1 MIDIH
6 THILPDCDDG
16 SPDIETSIK
25 NLKMMQDAGVTDVLL
40 TPHFL
45 RNLYHNSADIIENR
59 FDLLQKTIL
68 KENLTINPHKA
79 AEVYLDSK
87 IIADIEKE
95 NLFIGNTKYILVE
108 TSMTIFPDDLLETLY
123 HLVRKGY
130 RPIMAHP
137 ERYNNVIRN
146 IGVAEDLMFRNVYL
160 QLNAGSIIGNNGKQV
175 QDTAWQMLE
184 NGYAHFLAS
193 DNHCHSEEYV
203 LPKAIAEINNEFDE
217 SLTTLLTEINPR
229 KVLNNE
235 KIDFFYMEKEE
246 RNYPEQLNI
255 FEKLIKKIFK

>member
-16 SPDIETSIK
+16 SPDLQTSVK
-25 NLKMMQDAGVTDVLL
+25 KLKIIQDAGVSDVVL

-59 FDLLQKTIL
+59 FDLLQKAVL
-68 KENLTINPHKA
+68 KENLKINLHKA
-79 AEVYLDSK
+79 AEVYLDGK
-87 IIADIEKE
+87 IIDDIEKE
-95 NLFIGNTKYILVE
+95 NLFIRDTKYILVE

-137 ERYNNVIRN
+137 ERYNNIIRN
-146 IGVAEDLMFRNVYL
+146 IGIAEDLMFRNVYL
-160 QLNAGSIIGNNGKQV
+160 QLNAGSILGNNGKQV

-184 NGYAHFLAS
+184 NGFVHFLAS
-193 DNHCHSEEYV
+193 DNHCRSDEYT
-203 LPKAIAEINNEFDE
+203 LPAAITEINEEFDE

-229 KVLNNE
+229 KMLNNE
-235 KIDFFYMEKEE
+235 KIDIFYMEKQE
-246 RNYPEQLNI
+246 RNYPEELNF
-255 FEKLIKKIFK
+255 FEKVLKKIFK

>member
-95 NLFIGNTKYILVE
+95 NLFIEVLG
-108 TSMTIFPDDLLETLY
+108 S
-123 HLVRKGY
+123 
-130 RPIMAHP
+130 
-137 ERYNNVIRN
+137 
-146 IGVAEDLMFRNVYL
+146 L
-160 QLNAGSIIGNNGKQV
+160 QNAGALDYLILIGSWCQYLYNLYFSNPIEISEIRTLDLDFLIPSRDKIKKDINISDVLKTLDFVPII
-175 QDTAWQMLE
+175 
-184 NGYAHFLAS
+184 
-193 DNHCHSEEYV
+193 
-203 LPKAIAEINNEFDE
+203 
-217 SLTTLLTEINPR
+217 
-229 KVLNNE
+229 
-235 KIDFFYMEKEE
+235 
-246 RNYPEQLNI
+246 NYPSG
-255 FEKLIKKIFK
+255 LIKFEHPD

>member
-16 SPDIETSIK
+16 SPDVETSVK
-25 NLKMMQDAGVTDVLL
+25 NLKMMQDAGVTDVVL

-45 RNLYHNSADIIENR
+45 RNLYHNSADIIDNR
-59 FDLLQKTIL
+59 FDLLQKAVL
-68 KENLTINPHKA
+68 KENLNIDLHKA

-87 IIADIEKE
+87 IIDDIEKE
-95 NLFIGNTKYILVE
+95 NFFIGNTKYILVE
-108 TSMTIFPDDLLETLY
+108 TGMTSFPDDLYEILY

-137 ERYNNVIRN
+137 ERYNNIIRN

-160 QLNAGSIIGNNGKQV
+160 QLNAGSFIGNNGKQV

-184 NGYAHFLAS
+184 NGFAHFLAS
-193 DNHCHSEEYV
+193 DNHCQSDEYV

-217 SLTTLLTEINPR
+217 SLTTLLTEINP
-229 KVLNNE
+229 KKMLNNE
-235 KIDFFYMEKEE
+235 KIEFFYMEKQEIS
-246 RNYPEQLNI
+246 NPVQLNI
-255 FEKLIKKIFK
+255 FEKLMKKIFK